1 MIIFS
6 VYGFLHKYFSFLKYF
21 TQGESKYSAWTLQ
34 LLWGIHWLSTDDSLT
49 PQTRNDNTFTPQTR
63 SDDTLTTLTWHL
75 SLTPRLTRAWNI
87 CHPIFMII
95 VFREFFLLLIL
106 YDTFYFLL
114 VKDGFLF
121 WCFYWPLLS
130 VWTSG
135 PLMLDHGATHPYL
148 GATHAGLLVKCPHRK
163 HLLGCLLQSFLFLLS
178 LMNVLQKQC
187 FLFCIPIFIDDC
199 PAIRFSVHSRLKIFI
214 KLHSFC
220 MSLSRLMPLAFSC

>member
-21 TQGESKYSAWTLQ
+21 TQGVSKYSAWTLQ

-106 YDTFYFLL
+106 YDSILFLACERWLLVLVFLL
-114 VKDGFLF
+114 AFAF
-121 WCFYWPLLS
+121 C
-130 VWTSG
+130 
-135 PLMLDHGATHPYL
+135 LDL
-148 GATHAGLLVKCPHRK
+148 RATHAGPRGH
-163 HLLGCLLQSFLFLLS
+163 SS
-178 LMNVLQKQC
+178 LPRGHSCWAVSEMSSPQTSARMFAAV
-187 FLFCIPIFIDDC
+187 FFVPTFIDEC
-199 PAIRFSVHSRLKIFI
+199 PAKTVFFILYSHFHWWLSCNKIFC
-214 KLHSFC
+214 SFEIED
-220 MSLSRLMPLAFSC
+220 FH